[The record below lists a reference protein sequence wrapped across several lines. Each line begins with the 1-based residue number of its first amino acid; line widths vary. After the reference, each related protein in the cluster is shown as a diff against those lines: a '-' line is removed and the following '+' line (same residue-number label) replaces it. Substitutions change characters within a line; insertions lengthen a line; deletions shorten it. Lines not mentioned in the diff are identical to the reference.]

1 LKAITT
7 RISALIAAL
16 AFCQIV
22 SAATPY
28 KINPGYQNL
37 PKNVK
42 ETPMPA
48 ESSVQPSSE
57 APGHESGSLSPKWR
71 LDIIDTTAGAEY
83 LTKTERE
90 VIIELNMMRTDPP
103 AYARHFLEPMK
114 QLYRGK
120 LLQYPG
126 EIAIATSEGV
136 AALEECIKA
145 LSGAKPLRPF
155 SPKKGLTL
163 AARYHAKDQAETG
176 AIGHAGSDGST
187 IISRVN
193 RYGRWSVSVGEN
205 IDYGNDDARRIVSA
219 LLIDD
224 GVPSRGHRKNMLD
237 AGFRFVGV
245 AAGSHNVYRHMCVMD
260 FAGAYD

>member
-1 LKAITT
+1 MKVIISIISSVVIPAIVLCQ
-7 RISALIAAL
+7 SA
-16 AFCQIV
+16 V
-22 SAATPY
+22 SASPY
-28 KINPGYQNL
+28 RINPGYRN
-37 PKNVK
+37 PPGSSKA
-42 ETPMPA
+42 ETKPA
-48 ESSVQPSSE
+48 ETVNAENQTPRQAGETS
-57 APGHESGSLSPKWR
+57 SPKWKPE
-71 LDIIDTTAGAEY
+71 IIDTTAGADY

-114 QLYRGK
+114 PLYRGK
-120 LLQYPG
+120 LLKYPG
-126 EIAIATSEGV
+126 EIAISTSEGV

-145 LSGAKPLRPF
+145 LSGVKPLRPLF
-155 SPKKGLTL
+155 PKKGLTL
-163 AARYHAKDQAETG
+163 AARDHAADQAETG

-187 IISRVN
+187 TVSRIERHGKWNISI
-193 RYGRWSVSVGEN
+193 GEN
-205 IDYGNDDARRIVSA
+205 IDYGNDDARRIVAA

-245 AAGSHNVYRHMCVMD
+245 AAGSHKVYRHMCVMD